1 MYARSLYVTCATIAS
16 VRWWTWG
23 AAATARRLARGT
35 AIRLV
40 APMARGRVAK
50 PAASRSMSRNASS
63 DTARRGAEKA
73 NESLLLDLGPLEEGV
88 LVCRPSSRNRSPYVG
103 DVRIVS
109 GPNEGTT
116 CVTHL
121 PNLDSGGKCRP
132 GVRVLCRRQP
142 GVGPDTVGKFGT
154 PKCELVCQLLRCEE
168 PENAPFGVW
177 VSAHPA
183 IGEKLTQAL
192 MQRGA
197 FDDRL
202 FMRVG
207 KSPAKR
213 ERGPSGTA
221 RARAVDVSID
231 ASPEGR
237 AVGGSQTD
245 LMSSPVSSQVSRRRE
260 ASESASGSFRPDF
273 SVEHPDGS
281 VTVVETKQVVDTDY
295 DAKTAADAAAL
306 QPGHP
311 VYAMRR
317 AGSEPEATNTRES
330 RAIAPYFRSGIFPWG
345 KRGQKGPEGEPV
357 VSRRAI
363 DHLLELSAIARG
375 EGVSGAPTTRAAVVL
390 MAGRHDVHA
399 IRPNGAACPSFAKHV
414 AAARASGVTFLGHKV
429 RWGEGPDAGKAFDAG
444 PVPIE
449 APMREGDEILV
460 PKPKKEKETT
470 RSNAPR
476 GASKAEAKVSRA
488 KEAPVKCRSDEVSRD
503 ANERNAETKA
513 EKKAEKTGPAKR
525 RRRGTE

>member
-1 MYARSLYVTCATIAS
+1 
-16 VRWWTWG
+16 
-23 AAATARRLARGT
+23 
-35 AIRLV
+35 
-40 APMARGRVAK
+40 MARGRVAK
-50 PAASRSMSRNASS
+50 PAASRSTSRNASS
-63 DTARRGAEKA
+63 DAAKA
-73 NESLLLDLGPLEEGV
+73 YDAAKADESPLLDLGPLEEGV

-103 DVRIVS
+103 DVRLVS

-132 GVRVLCRRQP
+132 GVRLLCRRQP

-168 PENAPFGVW
+168 PENAPGGVW

-192 MQRGA
+192 MRRGA

-202 FMRVG
+202 FARVG
-207 KSPAKR
+207 KSPAKKKENVDDDQPR
-213 ERGPSGTA
+213 
-221 RARAVDVSID
+221 DVS
-231 ASPEGR
+231 
-237 AVGGSQTD
+237 V
-245 LMSSPVSSQVSRRRE
+245 SPVSSQVCRRRE
-260 ASESASGSFRPDF
+260 VSESASGSFRPDF

-295 DAKTAADAAAL
+295 DLKTATHAAAL

-311 VYAMRR
+311 VYAMRHAVEVER
-317 AGSEPEATNTRES
+317 DATDES
-330 RAIAPYFRSGIFPWG
+330 LLLTAPYSRSGIFPWG

-375 EGVSGAPTTRAAVVL
+375 EVTHTPRSTLEGVSSAPTTRAAVVL

-414 AAARASGVTFLGHKV
+414 AAAKASGVAFLGHKV
-429 RWGEGPDAGKAFDAG
+429 RWGEGPDSGKAFDAG

-449 APMREGDEILV
+449 APMREGDEVLV
-460 PKPKKEKETT
+460 PKPKKQ
-470 RSNAPR
+470 
-476 GASKAEAKVSRA
+476 KATAAE
-488 KEAPVKCRSDEVSRD
+488 EAPAKRQSDDVSRD
-503 ANERNAETKA
+503 ANK
-513 EKKAEKTGPAKR
+513 KKASAAEMPGPAKR
-525 RRRGTE
+525 RRRGTDE

>member
-1 MYARSLYVTCATIAS
+1 
-16 VRWWTWG
+16 
-23 AAATARRLARGT
+23 
-35 AIRLV
+35 
-40 APMARGRVAK
+40 MARGRVAK
-50 PAASRSMSRNASS
+50 PAASRSTSRNASS
-63 DTARRGAEKA
+63 DAAKA
-73 NESLLLDLGPLEEGV
+73 YDAAKADESPLLDLGPLEEGV

-103 DVRIVS
+103 DVRLVS

-132 GVRVLCRRQP
+132 GVRLLCRRQP

-168 PENAPFGVW
+168 PENAPGGVW

-207 KSPAKR
+207 KSPAKKK
-213 ERGPSGTA
+213 EDV
-221 RARAVDVSID
+221 VDDGSPFDQPPVS
-231 ASPEGR
+231 
-237 AVGGSQTD
+237 V
-245 LMSSPVSSQVSRRRE
+245 SPVSSQVCRRRE
-260 ASESASGSFRPDF
+260 VSESASGSFRPDF

-295 DAKTAADAAAL
+295 DAATAARAAAL

-311 VYAMRR
+311 VYAMRN
-317 AGSEPEATNTRES
+317 STHVTSDEALAKERTNEGTHRDS
-330 RAIAPYFRSGIFPWG
+330 KDSKTKTASDKKMAPAPYVRSGIFPWG
-345 KRGQKGPEGEPV
+345 RRGQKGPDGEPV
-357 VSRRAI
+357 VSARAI
-363 DHLLELSAIARG
+363 DHLRELSAIARG
-375 EGVSGAPTTRAAVVL
+375 DVVSAPGPTTRAAVVL
-390 MAGRHDVHA
+390 MAGRHDVYS
-399 IRPNGAACPSFAKHV
+399 IRANGAACPSFAKH
-414 AAARASGVTFLGHKV
+414 AASAAASGVAILGHKV

-449 APMREGDEILV
+449 APLSEGDEVLV
-460 PKPKKEKETT
+460 PKPAKRK
-470 RSNAPR
+470 AP
-476 GASKAEAKVSRA
+476 AA
-488 KEAPVKCRSDEVSRD
+488 KEAPARSDGGDDE
-503 ANERNAETKA
+503 KA
-513 EKKAEKTGPAKR
+513 SAALKKPPAKPKR
-525 RRRGTE
+525 RRRGTEAREPLEPLEPLEPA

>member
-1 MYARSLYVTCATIAS
+1 
-16 VRWWTWG
+16 
-23 AAATARRLARGT
+23 
-35 AIRLV
+35 
-40 APMARGRVAK
+40 MARGRVAK
-50 PAASRSMSRNASS
+50 PAASRSTSRNASS
-63 DTARRGAEKA
+63 DAGRRDAERA
-73 NESLLLDLGPLEEGV
+73 DESPLLDLGPLEEGV

-103 DVRIVS
+103 DVRLVS
-109 GPNEGTT
+109 GPNAGST

-168 PENAPFGVW
+168 PENAPGGVW

-207 KSPAKR
+207 KSPLAKH
-213 ERGPSGTA
+213 ERGTSGKA
-221 RARAVDVSID
+221 LAAVIDVALD
-231 ASPEGR
+231 GSPERR
-237 AVGGSQTD
+237 AVGGSQSP
-245 LMSSPVSSQVSRRRE
+245 LLSSPVSSQVSRRRE

-295 DAKTAADAAAL
+295 DLKTATHAAAL

-311 VYAMRR
+311 VYAMRHAVEVER
-317 AGSEPEATNTRES
+317 DATDES
-330 RAIAPYFRSGIFPWG
+330 LLPTAPYSRSGIFPWG

-375 EGVSGAPTTRAAVVL
+375 EVTHTPRSTLEGVSSAPTTRAAVVL

-414 AAARASGVTFLGHKV
+414 AAAKASGVAFLGHKV
-429 RWGEGPDAGKAFDAG
+429 RWGEGPDSGKAFDAG

-449 APMREGDEILV
+449 APMREGDEVLV
-460 PKPKKEKETT
+460 PKPKKQ
-470 RSNAPR
+470 
-476 GASKAEAKVSRA
+476 KATAAE
-488 KEAPVKCRSDEVSRD
+488 EAPAKRRSDDVSRD
-503 ANERNAETKA
+503 ANK
-513 EKKAEKTGPAKR
+513 KKASAAEMPGPAKR
-525 RRRGTE
+525 RRRGTDE